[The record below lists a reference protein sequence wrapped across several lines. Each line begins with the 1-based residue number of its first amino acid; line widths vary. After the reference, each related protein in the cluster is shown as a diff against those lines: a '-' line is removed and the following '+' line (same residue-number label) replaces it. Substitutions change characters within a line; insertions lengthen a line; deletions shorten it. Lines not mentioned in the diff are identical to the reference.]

1 MVMRTAATL
10 IVGGLMTATIFAEE
24 VQPTVARVRA
34 ESAYLRALIHH
45 AADESP
51 TVRALVDRLNRSD
64 VVVYVRPARLSPTLD
79 GRTGL
84 LSVAGGVRYLVIELA
99 CPRSARVQSV
109 TLGHELQHAVEIADA
124 PEVVSART
132 LERFYSG
139 IGIPDGDP
147 GRRTF
152 ETAAARA
159 VGERVRRE
167 LTHRLLTSDF

>member
-1 MVMRTAATL
+1 MIARRGALACVPLLFAVCAAAQEPG
-10 IVGGLMTATIFAEE
+10 VSH
-24 VQPTVARVRA
+24 VRA
-34 ESAYLRALIHH
+34 ESAELRALIQRT
-45 AADESP
+45 ADESP
-51 TVRALVDRLNRSD
+51 TVHALVDRLNRSN

-99 CPRSARVQSV
+99 CPRIAFVQSV
-109 TLGHELQHAVEIADA
+109 TLAHELHHAVEIANA
-124 PEVVSART
+124 PEVVSAAT

-139 IGIPDGDP
+139 IGMADGDP

-167 LTHRLLTSDF
+167 MTHRLLTSDF